1 MDSWPAEQITRT
13 FDEINRQLKR
23 IGDFIEKLPDSLDEK
38 FIRRERYEADER
50 RRDNDRAELE
60 RLTTSHRVEL
70 ERLITEVATKA
81 LDVGASTKRLWNHVD
96 DPEQGIVGRIN
107 DVEKDMVSKRAL
119 YAMLTV
125 IAALAGGAGTLIGV
139 LH

>member
-1 MDSWPAEQITRT
+1 MTDPLERRRMDSWPAEQITRT

-70 ERLITEVATKA
+70 ERLITEVGTKTV
-81 LDVGASTKRLWNHVD
+81 DIGASTKRLWAKVEDVQD
-96 DPEQGIVGRIN
+96 D
-107 DVEKDMVSKRAL
+107 MLSKKAL
-119 YAMLTV
+119 YALLTA
-125 IAALAGGAGTLIGV
+125 IAALAAGVGTLIGV

>member
-1 MDSWPAEQITRT
+1 MTDERQDRRQSWPEEQITRT

-60 RLTTSHRVEL
+60 RLTTMHRAEL
-70 ERLITEVATKA
+70 ERLITEVGAHSA
-81 LDVGASTKRLWNHVD
+81 DIGASTKRAWAKI
-96 DPEQGIVGRIN
+96 E
-107 DVEKDMVSKRAL
+107 DVQAAMVSKRAL
-119 YAMLTV
+119 YALLTV
-125 IAALAGGAGTLIGV
+125 IGALASGVGTLFGV
-139 LH
+139 LHR